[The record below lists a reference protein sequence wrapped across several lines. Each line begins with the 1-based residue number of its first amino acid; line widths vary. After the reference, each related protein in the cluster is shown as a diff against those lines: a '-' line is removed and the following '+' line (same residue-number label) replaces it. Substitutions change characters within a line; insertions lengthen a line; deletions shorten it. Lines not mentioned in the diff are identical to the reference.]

1 MSYLFYFLLLSRLF
15 FWWDLLFFLSG
26 LFQKT
31 QCFFLGQVFSQQPW
45 LQYHSSSRLSRSL
58 WLFVVLRLQSLN
70 VGLVFWPQPK
80 AQQPVIVWPGQVA
93 VFILHLVFRLDK
105 VQLIFWI
112 EVAVAGKVRIV
123 VVLRLPRYSAK
134 DSDWWLVVQGCM
146 EKVQLV
152 DRLALATD

>member
-1 MSYLFYFLLLSRLF
+1 MGFFKKLSV
-15 FWWDLLFFLSG
+15 
-26 LFQKT
+26 
-31 QCFFLGQVFSQQPW
+31 FFLGQVFSQQPW

-123 VVLRLPRYSAK
+123 VVLRLPRYSAE